1 MIHLLFSI
9 LSSTSILILFKTV
22 ERLKIDVFHIII
34 INYAIA
40 FSMGLLLN
48 KELFALSGTGFN
60 QTSWI
65 YLSALIGVGL
75 IIMFFVIGISTQ
87 RAGIS
92 VTSIAGRISVVIPML
107 FSIIYY
113 NETLTA
119 FKTGGIFLALMALV
133 CTALKKKRPSFDKR
147 YIYLPLILFIG
158 MGSLDT
164 LVKLVQE
171 DFISKD
177 MSALFT
183 GSSFFFAFVSGII
196 VCLIKKVPLAQ
207 FLKKRVLTAGII
219 LGICNFGSMFFLIN
233 ALNSNIFDSSVL
245 FGINNIGVVA
255 LSVFSAC
262 VLFKEELSI
271 LNWTGVFLSIAAIL
285 TFINT

>member
-1 MIHLLFSI
+1 MIQLVFSI
-9 LSSTSILILFKTV
+9 LSSTAILILFKTI
-22 ERLKIDVFHIII
+22 ERLKIDIFHVII

-48 KELFALSGTGFN
+48 KGMFDVKGPVFG

-75 IIMFFVIGISTQ
+75 IGMFFIIGISTQ

-107 FSIIYY
+107 FSILYY

-119 FKTGGIFLALMALV
+119 FKTTGILLALMALV
-133 CTALKKKRPSFDKR
+133 CTALKKKNTAFDKR
-147 YIYLPLILFIG
+147 YLYLPLVLFIG

-171 DFISKD
+171 DFISKE

-196 VCLIKKVPLAQ
+196 VCLIKKVPLNQ
-207 FLKKRVLTAGII
+207 FLQKRVLTAGIL
-219 LGICNFGSMFFLIN
+219 LGISNFGSMFFLIN
-233 ALNSNIFDSSVL
+233 ALNSHVFDSSIV

-262 VLFKEELSI
+262 FFFKEELSP
-271 LNWTGVFLSIAAIL
+271 LNWTGVCLSFAAIF
-285 TFINT
+285 TFIKA

>member
-1 MIHLLFSI
+1 MIHLVFSI
-9 LSSTSILILFKTV
+9 LCSTSILILFKTI
-22 ERLKIDVFHIII
+22 ERFKIDVFHVII

-48 KELFALSGTGFN
+48 KGMFDLKGPAVG

-75 IIMFFVIGISTQ
+75 IVMFFFIGISTQ
-87 RAGIS
+87 CAGIS
-92 VTSIAGRISVVIPML
+92 VTSIAGRVSVVIPML
-107 FSIIYY
+107 FSILYY

-119 FKTGGIFLALMALV
+119 VKTTGIFLALMALV
-133 CTALKKKRPSFDKR
+133 CTSLKKKNTSFDKR
-147 YIYLPLILFIG
+147 YLYLPLILFIG

-196 VCLIKKVPLAQ
+196 VCLIKKVPLGQ
-207 FLKKRVLTAGII
+207 FLQKRVLAAGIF

-255 LSVFSAC
+255 LSVFSAA
-262 VLFKEELSI
+262 VFFKEELSI